1 MSQTN
6 AVTESSRQAVRPHW
20 QFQPGVS
27 ANPGGR
33 KKDHELAAML
43 SPHVPTAV
51 EAIVRNLSSDKHS
64 LRAAEILL
72 DRVFGK
78 PAQSVAIEGDAA
90 TSNVL
95 AHLLAA
101 RMVAQ
106 IQAQNG
112 PETVLDGVAEPAGH
126 HGAEEA
132 LTPRSASTPPPNIF
146 EPASE

>member
-1 MSQTN
+1 LSQTI
-6 AVTESSRQAVRPHW
+6 AVTEISRASERPHW
-20 QFQPGVS
+20 QFKPGVS
-27 ANPGGR
+27 PNPGGR
-33 KKDHELAAML
+33 PKGLNELAAML

-106 IQAQNG
+106 IQAEQ
-112 PETVLDGVAEPAGH
+112 PTLEAKVVADETTAPA
-126 HGAEEA
+126 
-132 LTPRSASTPPPNIF
+132 TNVSTPPPNIF

>member
-1 MSQTN
+1 
-6 AVTESSRQAVRPHW
+6 
-20 QFQPGVS
+20 
-27 ANPGGR
+27 
-33 KKDHELAAML
+33 ML

-106 IQAQNG
+106 IQAEQQ
-112 PETVLDGVAEPAGH
+112 PTLEAKVVADETTAPTTNV
-126 HGAEEA
+126 
-132 LTPRSASTPPPNIF
+132 STPPPNIF

>member
-1 MSQTN
+1 M
-6 AVTESSRQAVRPHW
+6 
-20 QFQPGVS
+20 
-27 ANPGGR
+27 
-33 KKDHELAAML
+33 
-43 SPHVPTAV
+43 
-51 EAIVRNLSSDKHS
+51 RNLSSDKHS

-106 IQAQNG
+106 IQAEQ
-112 PETVLDGVAEPAGH
+112 PTLEAKVVADETTAPA
-126 HGAEEA
+126 
-132 LTPRSASTPPPNIF
+132 TNVSTPPPNIF